1 MSVLGQTKEG
11 LWLVNCT
18 IKFQMELI
26 PTLSAPCDVMAKL
39 AREHCR
45 AINGREL
52 TDIADHLYNFCIT
65 SLSVRDHLLEHLK
78 IIKKDDKNKKTQYWD
93 FTNTIKAAHDIG
105 NSSKHFCL
113 RDPRTLNIR
122 TTVAKHIETSPLQIE
137 CVSGD
142 IESRRITWVDSFE
155 VVIIFDNKSIQL
167 WPFMSEVREFWEG
180 VFEKEAIL
188 YEKLPHRE
196 RLPLFT

>member
-1 MSVLGQTKEG
+1 
-11 LWLVNCT
+11 
-18 IKFQMELI
+18 MELI
-26 PTLSAPCDVMAKL
+26 PTLSEPSDVMAKL

-65 SLSVRDHLLEHLK
+65 SLSIRDHLLEHLK
-78 IIKKDDKNKKTQYWD
+78 IIIKDEKKKKIQYWGL
-93 FTNTIKAAHDIG
+93 TNTIKAAHEIG

-122 TTVAKHIETSPLQIE
+122 TTIAKNIETSPLKIKCIRGSSE
-137 CVSGD
+137 N
-142 IESRRITWVDSFE
+142 RRITWADSFE
-155 VVIIFDNKSIQL
+155 VVIVFDNKSIQL

-180 VFEKEAIL
+180 VFGKEAIL
-188 YEKLPHRE
+188 YKKLPHRE
-196 RLPLFT
+196 YLPLFTSEIWGHDT